1 MVVSLTSLINLLY
14 ITDLFK
20 CDTKELITL
29 SLTSVKLCLN
39 IAMEKLRNGL
49 LKKNLYYI
57 AVVMMCN
64 RNKLIIV
71 FQLHFNDS
79 LLSLQDM

>member
-1 MVVSLTSLINLLY
+1 M
-14 ITDLFK
+14 K
-20 CDTKELITL
+20 QCQ
-29 SLTSVKLCLN
+29 N
-39 IAMEKLRNGL
+39 IAMGKLRNGL